1 MSKHWEIIISGSGGQ
16 GVITAGII
24 LAAAALKDGKNV
36 IQTQSYGPEAR
47 GGASRCEVLISAQ
60 NLAYPKVQQCN
71 MLVALT
77 QEALY
82 KYNHMI
88 APGGIVLVDNSTDTT
103 RLDIDIIVNTAPL
116 YVTVAKIGNPMV
128 ANILVLGILNSVI
141 DVVSGDSLKAAVSSR
156 VPPATVEINLGALAE
171 GSRVGK
177 ELKREGVTA

>member
-47 GGASRCEVLISAQ
+47 GGASRCEILISE
-60 NLAYPKVQQCN
+60 NTLAYPKVQQCN
-71 MLVALT
+71 MLVSLT
-77 QEALY
+77 QEALN
-82 KYNHMI
+82 KYSSLI
-88 APGGIVLVDNSTDTT
+88 APGGILLTDNSIDTSA
-103 RLDIDIIVNTAPL
+103 LENDILVLKAPV
-116 YVTVAKIGNPMV
+116 YSTVAEIGNPMV

-141 DVVSGDSLKAAVSSR
+141 DVVSRDSLENAVSSR
-156 VPPATVEINLGALAE
+156 VPPATVELNIRALEE

-177 ELKREGVTA
+177 ELKREVETA

>member
-47 GGASRCEVLISAQ
+47 GGASRCEVLISEE

-77 QEALY
+77 QEALN
-82 KYNHMI
+82 KYSSLI
-88 APGGIVLVDNSTDTT
+88 APGGMLITDKSIDTSA
-103 RLDIDIIVNTAPL
+103 LSNDIIVLKAPV
-116 YVTVAKIGNPMV
+116 YSTVANIGNLMV
-128 ANILVLGILNSVI
+128 ANILVLGVLNSVI
-141 DVVSGDSLKAAVSSR
+141 DAVTGDSLAAAVSSR
-156 VPPATVEINLGALAE
+156 VPPSTIELNMKALTE
-171 GSRVGK
+171 GNRVGK
-177 ELKREGVTA
+177 ELKREVEIA